1 MFDDLFVRPVAPE
14 GPPLVTFVCTGNIC
28 RSPLAEKVF
37 RARIDTLPNE
47 GIVVSSA
54 GLQAVVGAPM
64 DTQPEAI
71 AVRYGADPM
80 HEAVQISEQLLRS
93 STLIITM
100 TREQRAEV
108 AREYPFAMKRTF
120 TLSEFVRILDELTSE
135 VPRPSSS
142 SDRTLFDT
150 MLDASRFRGMIALS
164 DDDDI
169 EDPYRRSAETHE
181 RVGTRIGK
189 LVDRLAWQV
198 SGAEV
203 RANRHGA

>member
-1 MFDDLFVRPVAPE
+1 MFDDLFAPPAAPD

-37 RARIDTLPNE
+37 RARIDSLPNE
-47 GIVVSSA
+47 GIIASSA
-54 GLQAVVGAPM
+54 GLQAVVGARM
-64 DTQPEAI
+64 DTLPEAI
-71 AVRYGADPM
+71 AVRYGADPS

-93 STLIITM
+93 STLVITM

-120 TLSEFVRILDELTSE
+120 TLSEFVRILDELASE
-135 VPRPSSS
+135 VPRPSVSS
-142 SDRTLFDT
+142 RRTLFQT

-164 DDDDI
+164 DEDDI
-169 EDPYRRSAETHE
+169 EDPFRRSAETHE
-181 RVGTRIGK
+181 RVGSRIGE

-198 SGAEV
+198 SGIEA
-203 RANRHGA
+203 RTNRHGA